1 MLFGRSKPKE
11 VFTPRAPRVNQK
23 MYISRFE
30 QERAMKRA
38 LDSNYC
44 IVIYGDSGCGKSW
57 LYRKVFADLGVS
69 FSVLDLGTC
78 QDQDDVDLIL
88 LDRIARLEEFEIQE
102 KEEERELD
110 IRPMRAGVREKKSL
124 SYKRNVSSPFK
135 RMCTLMR
142 SEKNFT
148 RGVIVFEN
156 VEHIIDK
163 PNLISFIQ
171 SKIMEIDNNDEANG
185 DISIAVVGVPFEL
198 SKILS
203 EGNHYQTISNRIY
216 EIPEMGQLEPDQA
229 EEFMKRG
236 FIELLKLKF
245 SYDFDLCLR
254 AIATATNRVPQ
265 YLHDV
270 CLLASLAAEEADGE
284 INQELV
290 EKAIVDWVVS
300 SDKSAFTLIDSIVS
314 SDKSSGRLKS
324 KVLFC
329 LAQIEDPYFSKDD
342 ITALLEK
349 FFPRYCDTVKPATK
363 RTLSSLSK
371 ISTGILKASKDGN
384 HFQIRTPAI
393 RGALR
398 SSLTLQQDDEEVKV
412 RRLKHS
418 GLAFDENYPK
428 SIQW

>member
-1 MLFGRSKPKE
+1 MLFGRSKPKD

-23 MYISRFE
+23 MYIARVE
-30 QERAMKRA
+30 QERAVKRA

-78 QDQDDVDLIL
+78 LDQDDVDLKL
-88 LDRIARLEEFEIQE
+88 LDRIARLEEFEEQE
-102 KEEERELD
+102 KLEERELD
-110 IRPMRAGVREKKSL
+110 IRPMRAGVREKKSVN
-124 SYKRNVSSPFK
+124 SKRNASSPFK
-135 RMCTLMR
+135 RMCSLMR
-142 SEKNFT
+142 REKNFK
-148 RGVIVFEN
+148 RGVIIFEN

-163 PNLISFIQ
+163 PKLISFIQ
-171 SKIMEIDNNDEANG
+171 SKIMEIDNDEEASG
-185 DISIAVVGVPFEL
+185 DISIAVVGVPYEL
-198 SKILS
+198 SKVLS

-216 EIPEMGQLEPDQA
+216 EIPEIGPLEPAQA

-236 FIELLKLKF
+236 FIELLKF
-245 SYDFDLCLR
+245 QVSYDFDLCLR
-254 AIATATNRVPQ
+254 AIATATNRIPQ

-270 CLLASLAAEEADGE
+270 CLLVSIAAEEGDRV

-290 EKAIVDWVVS
+290 ERAIVDWVVS
-300 SDKSAFTLIDSIVS
+300 SDKSAFTLIDDVVS
-314 SDKSSGRLKS
+314 SDRSKGNLKS
-324 KVLFC
+324 KLLFC
-329 LAQIEDPYFSKDD
+329 LSQIEDPHFSKRD
-342 ITALLEK
+342 ITSLLEK
-349 FFPRYCDTVKPATK
+349 FFPRYCGTIKPATK
-363 RTLSSLSK
+363 QALTSLSQG
-371 ISTGILKASKDGN
+371 STSILKVSKDGH
-384 HFQIRTPAI
+384 HFQIRSPAI

-398 SSLTLQQDDEEVKV
+398 SSLTLQLDEEEVRV